1 MVQRRTKVSLFHWRK
16 TVQAMSS
23 AMRDGDRKEASKHAH
38 TLLSYLTEMGLL
50 DDLDRQ
56 GTLPTRCDRCNDLS
70 GEAEAKMKKAS

>member
-1 MVQRRTKVSLFHWRK
+1 
-16 TVQAMSS
+16 
-23 AMRDGDRKEASKHAH
+23 MRDGDRKEASKHAH